1 MTSPT
6 AGRKPEP
13 ANARVREVGAPAGR
27 RLDGRAVAAAVK
39 AVDAHTTVILRTGWG
54 VRLVAESDVPAGV
67 DRVLSKPPRLP
78 QLREA
83 LAAIVQ
89 TEEQR

>member
-1 MTSPT
+1 M
-6 AGRKPEP
+6 
-13 ANARVREVGAPAGR
+13 
-27 RLDGRAVAAAVK
+27 
-39 AVDAHTTVILRTGWG
+39 DAHTTVILRTGWG
-54 VRLVAESDVPAGV
+54 ARLVAESDVAAGV